1 MQHEIFHEKL
11 MRRISLIFCI
21 NLQQYKIDF
30 NDFFE
35 KKSQVFGVLGQ
46 KWTNYGKN
54 EVFQVYQKSVC
65 GNFLILTMQLII
77 IKLKFDSNEFLGK
90 YLILWFLDTK
100 MSKTKF

>member
-1 MQHEIFHEKL
+1 MI
-11 MRRISLIFCI
+11 
-21 NLQQYKIDF
+21 
-30 NDFFE
+30 FFE

-65 GNFLILTMQLII
+65 GNVLILTMQFNI

-90 YLILWFLDTK
+90 SYTMVSGYKDVQNEIL
-100 MSKTKF
+100 KFSSE

>member
-1 MQHEIFHEKL
+1 MI
-11 MRRISLIFCI
+11 
-21 NLQQYKIDF
+21 
-30 NDFFE
+30 FFE

-46 KWTNYGKN
+46 KWINYGKN

-65 GNFLILTMQLII
+65 GNFLILIMQLNI